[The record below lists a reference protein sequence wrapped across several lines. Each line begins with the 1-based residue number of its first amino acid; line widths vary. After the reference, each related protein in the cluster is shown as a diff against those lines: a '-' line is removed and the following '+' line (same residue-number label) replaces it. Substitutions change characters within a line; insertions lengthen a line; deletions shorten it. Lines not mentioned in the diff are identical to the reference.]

1 MNRASCQQSVFSNQ
15 NRLCRKATSSF
26 IPHLSYLK
34 RKTANRFT
42 LIELLVVIA
51 IIAILA
57 AMLLPALN
65 KAKERA
71 YTIKCT
77 GNFSGSGRV
86 LAFYADD
93 HNTYYPQ
100 RQGVSF
106 FKKNTPGTK
115 DVDMTNYW
123 PGLKTTTMAYA
134 AIGRKGVKTSAYACP
149 SAKPEAENPTG
160 LWKSDNFHLTQG
172 YSICFNKSLH
182 SDKSSGYYKSA
193 RWRYPSRLMTMA
205 DGSQTTLHYSSPF
218 TRINNGTLER
228 MHDRHSGGLN
238 VLFAD
243 GHVNW
248 LKRSEVPDN
257 NINPGVNNKAFWNSL
272 STTDS
277 WY

>member
-1 MNRASCQQSVFSNQ
+1 MDQV
-15 NRLCRKATSSF
+15 SSF
-26 IPHLSYLK
+26 ISHHSSFQ
-34 RKTANRFT
+34 RKTGSFT

-160 LWKSDNFHLTQG
+160 WWKSDNFHLTQG

-182 SDKSSGYYKSA
+182 SDKSSGFYKSA

-218 TRINNGTLER
+218 TRINSGSLER

-248 LKRSEVPDN
+248 LKRCEVPDN
-257 NINPGVNNKAFWNSL
+257 NINPGVNDKAFWNSL